1 MRIILKLV
9 AALAAMTL
17 LVGCGGNSYVG
28 TWDAAVSSTNPE
40 AAAMMSGAGKIEKAL
55 ELKADNTFV
64 MDVLGQKV
72 EGTYTVDGKTLT
84 MTPNAGSGST
94 NVGTLTASEDGNTLT
109 STEQGMTLT
118 LTRSKE

>member
-1 MRIILKLV
+1 M
-9 AALAAMTL
+9 AALTL

-28 TWDAAVSSTNPE
+28 KWDAAVSSTNPE
-40 AAAMMSGAGKIEKAL
+40 VAAMMSGAGKIEKAL

-64 MDVLGQKV
+64 MEIMGQKV
-72 EGTYTVDGKTLT
+72 DGTYTVDGKTLT
-84 MTPNAGSGST
+84 MTPNAGSAST